1 MTRTTQYGVGV
12 IVAEGIEPQPFDVAD
27 LLDIG
32 VRCVILIVVIEP
44 K

>member
-1 MTRTTQYGVGV
+1 MTRTPQYGFGV
-12 IVAEGIEPQPFDVAD
+12 IVAQGIEPQPFDVTD

-32 VRCVILIVVIEP
+32 VRCVILIVVIQS